1 MLLRWMMLRW
11 MMPVALSLLV
21 SLPSWS
27 ADIGK
32 GLAAYERGDY
42 ATALLEWRPLAE
54 QGDAGAQY
62 NLGVMYDKGRGVV
75 QDYGQAVKWYHRAAE
90 QGDADAQTNLGRMYG
105 TGRGVPQNYG
115 QAVEW
120 YRLAADQGYAMAQ
133 YNLGVMYGN
142 GRGVVQNYVTA
153 HMWGNIARAN
163 GYDSGKLLDALEQLM
178 SKGQIARAQQRAS
191 DCMANQYKNC

>member
-1 MLLRWMMLRW
+1 MLLRWMML
-11 MMPVALSLLV
+11 VALSLLV
-21 SLPSWS
+21 SFPSWS
-27 ADIGK
+27 ADIDK
-32 GLAAYERGDY
+32 GLAAAERGDY
-42 ATALLEWRPLAE
+42 ATALREWRPLAE
-54 QGDAGAQY
+54 QGDAIAQY

-90 QGDADAQTNLGRMYG
+90 QGDADAQIKLGLMYG
-105 TGRGVPQNYG
+105 
-115 QAVEW
+115 
-120 YRLAADQGYAMAQ
+120 
-133 YNLGVMYGN
+133 LGD
-142 GRGVVQNYVTA
+142 GVVEDYVTA